1 MKKTTQIQGREL
13 QAREGFS
20 IVEILVGMSLLSV
33 VMMGL
38 AGAAT
43 VGLSQM
49 AKARQDLQYSAD
61 VQQISDSL
69 VAKGSCA
76 SAPGQTWMQTCG
88 NNLVNGST
96 TIRGR
101 SVTWTVTNVN
111 AKSQKVTLVAQRRGQ
126 ANASVM
132 YSDTV
137 TLYLADIKVQ

>member
-1 MKKTTQIQGREL
+1 MRQSIQL
-13 QAREGFS
+13 KARDGFS

-38 AGAAT
+38 AGAT
-43 VGLSQM
+43 TLGLSQM

-61 VQQISDSL
+61 VQQVADSL

-76 SAPGQTWMQTCG
+76 AATGQTWMQTCG
-88 NNLVNGST
+88 NRVVAGSA

-101 SVTWTVTNVN
+101 SVSWTVANIN
-111 AKSQKVTLVAQRRGQ
+111 AKSQKVTVVAQRRGQ
-126 ANASVM
+126 ANTSLI

-137 TLYLADIKVQ
+137 TLYLADIAVQ

>member
-1 MKKTTQIQGREL
+1 MKKSIRAQERQL

-43 VGLSQM
+43 LGLSQM

-61 VQQISDSL
+61 VQQVADSL
-69 VAKGSCA
+69 VAKGWNNVA
-76 SAPGQTWMQTCG
+76 S
-88 NNLVNGST
+88 GSQ

-101 SVTWTVTNVN
+101 SVAWTVTTLNP
-111 AKSQKVTLVAQRRGQ
+111 KSQQVTIVAQRRGL
-126 ANASVM
+126 ANTSAI

>member
-1 MKKTTQIQGREL
+1 MKKSTMTQERQL
-13 QAREGFS
+13 HAREGFS

-38 AGAAT
+38 ASAAT

-61 VQQISDSL
+61 VQQVADSL
-69 VAKGSCA
+69 VAKG
-76 SAPGQTWMQTCG
+76 W
-88 NNLVNGST
+88 NNVATGSQ

-101 SVTWTVTNVN
+101 SVSWTVTTLNP
-111 AKSQKVTLVAQRRGQ
+111 KSQQVTIVAQRRGL
-126 ANASVM
+126 ANTSTI

-137 TLYLADIKVQ
+137 TLYLAPVQVQ

>member
-1 MKKTTQIQGREL
+1 MSRAPKL
-13 QAREGFS
+13 QQRDGFS
-20 IVEILVGMSLLSV
+20 IVEVLVGMSLMSV

-43 VGLSQM
+43 LGLSQM

-61 VQQISDSL
+61 VQQIADSL

-76 SAPGQTWMQTCG
+76 SAGTQTWTQTCG
-88 NNLVNGST
+88 NNLVNGSA

-101 SVTWTVTNVN
+101 SVSWTVTNVN
-111 AKSQKVTLVAQRRGQ
+111 AKSQQVTIVAQRRGQ
-126 ANASVM
+126 ATTGLI

-137 TLYLADIKVQ
+137 TLYVADIKVQ

>member
-1 MKKTTQIQGREL
+1 MSRAPDLKQ
-13 QAREGFS
+13 REGFS

-38 AGAAT
+38 ASAAT
-43 VGLSQM
+43 LGLSQM

-61 VQQISDSL
+61 VQQIADSL

-76 SAPGQTWMQTCG
+76 SASGQTWAQTCG
-88 NNLVNGST
+88 NNLVDGST

-101 SVTWTVTNVN
+101 AVNWTVTNVN
-111 AKSQKVTLVAQRRGQ
+111 AKSQKVTIVAQRRGQ
-126 ANASVM
+126 ANTSLI

>member
-1 MKKTTQIQGREL
+1 MEL
-13 QAREGFS
+13 KARDGFS
-20 IVEILVGMSLLSV
+20 IVEILVGMSLMSV

-43 VGLSQM
+43 AGLSQM
-49 AKARQDLQYSAD
+49 AKARQDLQYAAD
-61 VQQISDSL
+61 VQQVADSL

-76 SAPGQTWMQTCG
+76 SASGQTWTQTCG
-88 NNLVNGST
+88 TRVVDGSA

-101 SVTWTVTNVN
+101 SVSWTVANVN
-111 AKSQKVTLVAQRRGQ
+111 AKSQKVTIVAQRRGQ
-126 ANASVM
+126 ANTSTV